1 MSGNCPHLRLGT
13 RGSALAIAQSGWIAA
28 KLRRLHPGLAI
39 EFVTIT
45 TKGDRV
51 LDRALSQVGG
61 KGLFVTEIEN
71 ALLAGQIDLAV
82 HSLKDV
88 PTEQPPGLLLA
99 AFPPR
104 EDPRD
109 VLVSRNDRRLAD
121 LPAGAVIATSSLRRT
136 AQLRHARPDLQFT
149 PIRGNVDTRIRKM
162 RLGQA
167 DAVVLAAAGLI
178 RLGHTEWIAE
188 YLDPDVCLP
197 AAGQG
202 ILCLE
207 TREGDQSTMNLLWA
221 IDSLASRL
229 CAEAER
235 HVIAALGGSC
245 QVPIGALAEVTDG
258 GLDVRAMVADVQGE
272 RLLRASGDTPEAVV
286 AQLRAMGADELLAP
300 PAPASPAAVQP
311 RHRT

>member
-1 MSGNCPHLRLGT
+1 MSANAPHLRIGT
-13 RGSALAIAQSGWIAA
+13 RGSALALAQSGWIAGE
-28 KLRRLHPGLAI
+28 LSRLHPGLTV

-45 TKGDRV
+45 TKGDRI

-71 ALLAGQIDLAV
+71 ALLAGEIDLAV

-88 PTEQPPGLLLA
+88 PTEQPPGLILA

-121 LPAGAVIATSSLRRT
+121 LPPGAVIATSSLRRT

-178 RLGHTEWIAE
+178 RLGRTEWIAE
-188 YLDPDVCLP
+188 HLDPDVCLP

-207 TREGDQSTMNLLWA
+207 ARADDGATRELLA
-221 IDSLASRL
+221 GLDCRDSRI

-245 QVPIGALAEVTDG
+245 QVPMGVLAEANDG
-258 GLDVRAMVADVQGE
+258 TLRIRAMVSDLQGDK
-272 RLLRASGDTPEAVV
+272 LLRTSGDTPEAVV
-286 AQLRAMGADELLAP
+286 AQLREMGADELLG
-300 PAPASPAAVQP
+300 
-311 RHRT
+311 RN

>member
-1 MSGNCPHLRLGT
+1 MSANALRLRLGT
-13 RGSALAIAQSGWIAA
+13 RGSALALAQSGWVAA
-28 KLRRLHPGLAI
+28 ELRRLHPGLAV

-45 TKGDRV
+45 TKGDRI
-51 LDRALSQVGG
+51 LDRALNQVGG

-71 ALLAGQIDLAV
+71 ALLSGEIDLAV

-88 PTEQPPGLLLA
+88 PTEQPAGLTLA

-109 VLVSRNDRRLAD
+109 VLVSRDKLRLAD
-121 LPAGAVIATSSLRRT
+121 LPPGAVIATSSLRRT

-178 RLGHTEWIAE
+178 RLGRAEWIADH
-188 YLDPDVCLP
+188 LDPEVCLP
-197 AAGQG
+197 PAGQG

-207 TREGDQSTMNLLWA
+207 ARASDQPTLDLLQPM
-221 IDSLASRL
+221 DSPTSRL

-235 HVIAALGGSC
+235 HVVAALGGSC
-245 QVPIGALAEVTDG
+245 QVAMGVLAEVQDER
-258 GLDVRAMVADVQGE
+258 LSIRAMVSDLQGE
-272 RLLRASGDTPEAVV
+272 RLLRASGGTAEAVV
-286 AQLRAMGADELLAP
+286 TQLRAAGADELLAQCL
-300 PAPASPAAVQP
+300 A
-311 RHRT
+311 